1 MALRRA
7 RDCSAGFWDGGI
19 RRRAALNR
27 CLTLRSSPAVPRSSR
42 GSGIVVDPVRVR
54 AARVAAGLSL
64 GQVARDDVS
73 RTFLLFVEQGKS
85 RPSKRVLDLIAK
97 RTHRPVS
104 FFLSSQPQ
112 DAADS
117 ADRAPDLATEMVSVA
132 ARLRNLR
139 SEARGHVD
147 QEALKLLE
155 VAVRQGAD
163 LVRAIEHKPSGHET
177 DLGIARVRRKRKKES

>member
-1 MALRRA
+1 MA
-7 RDCSAGFWDGGI
+7 
-19 RRRAALNR
+19 
-27 CLTLRSSPAVPRSSR
+27 RSPR

-54 AARVAAGLSL
+54 AARLAAGLSL

-104 FFLSSQPQ
+104 FFLAMEQ
-112 DAADS
+112 DAGAS
-117 ADRAPDLATEMVSVA
+117 SHRAPDLATEMVSIAV
-132 ARLRNLR
+132 RLRNIR
-139 SEARGHVD
+139 SEARGHLD

-155 VAVRQGAD
+155 LTVRQGAE
-163 LVRAIEHKPSGHET
+163 LVRAMEHNHSGRGV
-177 DLGIARVRRKRKKES
+177 DLRIASTHRERKRAS